1 MNARRGDSPERL
13 LESEGTA
20 FERRVLEQALARG
33 PSKELSQRMAKALGV
48 GVTTLA
54 APPSVAAPAPV
65 APAAASTSSLT
76 WVWVSAVVVTL
87 SGIGVV
93 AGLRA
98 SKAARS
104 APTGPRLEA
113 PLMASPVV
121 PAESVPAPP
130 PPSRA
135 AGLPLK
141 PSVPARPTADLH
153 TEIELVDGAR
163 AAVVQNSP
171 GRALE
176 LLARYAARYPAGS
189 FVPEATAVKVEAL
202 MQLGRTEEA
211 RALAVRFLTTHRGT
225 LLGDRVAA
233 VAGLSRR

>member
-13 LESEGTA
+13 LEGEGTA

-33 PSKELSQRMAKALGV
+33 PSKELSQQMARALGV

-54 APPSVAAPAPV
+54 APPSAAASAPV
-65 APAAASTSSLT
+65 APATASTSTLT

-87 SGIGVV
+87 SAVGVV

-104 APTGPRLEA
+104 APTASRLEA
-113 PLMASPVV
+113 PLVAPPIV
-121 PAESVPAPP
+121 PAEIVPAPA

-135 AGLPLK
+135 AGLPAKL
-141 PSVPARPTADLH
+141 SVPARPTADLH

-163 AAVVQNSP
+163 AAVAQSSP

-176 LLARYAARYPAGS
+176 LIARYATRYPAGS

-211 RALAVRFLTTHRGT
+211 RALAVRFVATHRGT

-233 VAGLSRR
+233 VAGLSRP